1 MSDDKR
7 YYWLKLPENFYDDD
21 TIQWIED
28 QENGAAYVNF
38 YLKLLLK
45 SLSDDG
51 KLIRYVGQ
59 RLMPYDVRSLARLT
73 NTDTDTVRVAL
84 ELFIKIG
91 LVERLDS
98 GELYMNQ
105 IDEMIGSETQAATR
119 MRKMRARKSIDVEN
133 KRKLPITNHDERN
146 NVTDGRNNVQKCYTD
161 IRDID
166 IRDKEIRDKDI
177 DTDKKS
183 MNSSQIN
190 QIINLW
196 NSLDS
201 NIPKITALNTGTKR
215 YKLLNARINEY
226 GLDDV
231 IKAIKNI
238 RQSRFLQGY
247 VNDFAITFDRF
258 VRPNNFVKVLEG
270 NYTDK
275 QSQEPKREQEH
286 RSSYQEGLDEQARR
300 EFYELKKEMGL

>member
-1 MSDDKR
+1 MSDNKR

-84 ELFIKIG
+84 ELFVKIG

-133 KRKLPITNHDERN
+133 KRKLPTTNHDERN
-146 NVTDGRNNVQKCYTD
+146 NVTDERNNVQKCYTD

-166 IRDKEIRDKDI
+166 IRDKEIRDRDR
-177 DTDKKS
+177 DKKS

-196 NSLDS
+196 NSLDG

-226 GLDDV
+226 GLDNV

-247 VNDFAITFDRF
+247 VNDFAITFDWF
-258 VRPNNFVKVLEG
+258 VRPNNFIKVLEG

-275 QSQEPKREQEH
+275 QSQESKREEGY
-286 RSSYQEGLDEQARR
+286 RSSYQSTPSESELRKFE
-300 EFYELKKEMGL
+300 ELKKEVGL